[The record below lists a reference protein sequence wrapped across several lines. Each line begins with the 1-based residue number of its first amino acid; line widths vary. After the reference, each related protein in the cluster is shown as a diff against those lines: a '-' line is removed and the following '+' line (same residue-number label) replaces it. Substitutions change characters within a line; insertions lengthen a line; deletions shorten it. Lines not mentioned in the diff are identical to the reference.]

1 MRFLDRLGSRPGVI
15 LAGWAVAAVLAVLVG
30 VVGIGLVGAGLTSG
44 QGAPVSEAEVLRELD
59 RLGSAPPASPGS
71 ASPGSASPGSASPTR
86 PAVTG
91 RSFATRA
98 GTVVADCDRI
108 LSMAPAL
115 GYEVHEQEGREGE
128 FRNVRDGKDRLEVE
142 LRCAGG
148 VPQLTVTDD
157 D

>member
-1 MRFLDRLGSRPGVI
+1 MRLFDRLGSSPSVI

-59 RLGSAPPASPGS
+59 RLGSAPPPS
-71 ASPGSASPGSASPTR
+71 ASATAPAR

-91 RSFATRA
+91 RSFPTRA
-98 GTVVADCDRI
+98 GTVVADCRRI

-115 GYEVHEQEGREGE
+115 GYEVHEQDEREGE
-128 FRNVRDGKDRLEVE
+128 FRNVRESRDRLEVE
-142 LRCAGG
+142 LRCVGG
-148 VPQLTVTDD
+148 VPQLQVTADGD
-157 D
+157 